1 MGSATR
7 VPTAHPTG
15 TAPPVRGAVA
25 GLDDRLVLDPAR
37 PLYVCHVR
45 GPLTLA
51 VVSIARLRTLDER
64 ARTAL
69 ESRHLGPAEAARLR
83 QLSLPKRR
91 LEWLAGRLAL
101 KHGVCAYRGRHF
113 GERTGT
119 RDVRIGA
126 VADGLRAGRPRVAL
140 PVERGSSVEVGLSH
154 SVDFAVAVCGPRAVG
169 IDVEHTRRM
178 PPLLSELLA
187 PSSGA
192 ARDAESAG
200 LRAMPPALRWTCKEA
215 VLKHFGFGLRVDPRE
230 VELTDWRAD
239 GRFSWRA
246 GPGLV
251 RHLSREDGTDGAHGT
266 GRTDGTCFD
275 SWAREVDGYSVA
287 LVWR

>member
-1 MGSATR
+1 MGPG
-7 VPTAHPTG
+7 V
-15 TAPPVRGAVA
+15 TAPPARAAVA
-25 GLDDRLVLDPAR
+25 GLDEGLVLDPAR

-51 VVSIARLRTLDER
+51 VVSIARLRTLGEA

-69 ESRHLGPAEAARLR
+69 ESRHLDASEAARAAGFA
-83 QLSLPKRR
+83 LPKRR

-101 KHGVCAYRGRHF
+101 KHGVCAYRARHF
-113 GERTGT
+113 GARTRT
-119 RDVRIGA
+119 RDVRVGA
-126 VADGLRAGRPRVAL
+126 VAEGLRAGRPK
-140 PVERGSSVEVGLSH
+140 VELRSDAGPSAEGGAPGGGTVEVGLSH
-154 SVDFAVAVCGPRAVG
+154 SVDFALAVCGPRAVG
-169 IDVEHTRRM
+169 VDVELTRRM
-178 PPLLSELLA
+178 PPTLAELLA
-187 PSSGA
+187 PASGA
-192 ARDAESAG
+192 ARDAESPG

-239 GRFSWRA
+239 GRFVWRA
-246 GPGLV
+246 GPGLG
-251 RHLSREDGTDGAHGT
+251 RHVPRGDGA
-266 GRTDGTCFD
+266 RFD